1 MGDLSR
7 RIWWAVLG
15 IIRAGGIHG
24 LGHAGMAGLG
34 EFLHCSDN
42 PRAPLPPRAGAQSPG
57 SGPRAIGSA
66 SWPGQGPGR
75 GHREG
80 GSQLAGR
87 RGGRPGRVQR
97 VGGGRWASSRARG
110 RQCCPG
116 AKRGARDLTGVPG
129 PGNAPGSMVGMGNWP
144 VGGGHWGSGGK
155 SPDTGARGEVTP
167 AWGALGGTGGP
178 WGVVMEGSHGG

>member
-1 MGDLSR
+1 MRGWPGWVSSST
-7 RIWWAVLG
+7 AP
-15 IIRAGGIHG
+15 II
-24 LGHAGMAGLG
+24 LGHPSLRGQEPSLLAPDPGPSGARRGPDRGRG
-34 EFLHCSDN
+34 EVTG
-42 PRAPLPPRAGAQSPG
+42 RAV
-57 SGPRAIGSA
+57 A
-66 SWPGQGPGR
+66 SWR
-75 GHREG
+75 
-80 GSQLAGR
+80 GR

-155 SPDTGARGEVTP
+155 SPDMGGAG
-167 AWGALGGTGGP
+167 GSNSGMGGTGGP